1 MRWLGFVVIAATLLA
16 ATSGAILYAQ
26 RAETPLRW
34 LPAADSLPSDMV
46 TLVVREEGTLHPV
59 AHPLVCVD
67 PGGGWMVGM
76 PDGRLRFGGDI
87 TTDTVRLRIL
97 APLHQARAVKLVWAQ
112 AKGRA
117 VQLTLVR
124 RPGGPVNPDCDERT
138 PPH

>member
-1 MRWLGFVVIAATLLA
+1 MRMMRFGGIAATLLVS
-16 ATSGAILYAQ
+16 TTGVIVYAQ
-26 RAETPLRW
+26 RAEAPLRW
-34 LPAADSLPSDMV
+34 LPPADSLPSDMV

-76 PDGRLRFGGDI
+76 PDGRLRFGGNI
-87 TTDTVRLRIL
+87 TTDTVHLRIL
-97 APLHQARAVKLVWAQ
+97 GPLHQARAVSLVWAQ

-124 RPGGPVNPDCDERT
+124 RADGPVDPDCG
-138 PPH
+138 